1 MKACVKFTCDKF
13 IEDRTD
19 FNSWITVLST
29 NLNEKRGKNVPRLS
43 WHIKSLSI
51 CPHRYPGPAKCKYF
65 SESLKIC

>member
-29 NLNEKRGKNVPRLS
+29 NLNETRGKNVPRLS
-43 WHIKSLSI
+43 
-51 CPHRYPGPAKCKYF
+51 
-65 SESLKIC
+65 